1 MAASEFGKARREG
14 LAVSDLARLLASGKV
29 APIYLLLGE
38 ESFLRDAALA
48 MIRRAVLGEDEV
60 GGGFNYDLLYGD
72 ETDALEVLNR
82 CDTLPAFAPRRLVI
96 IREVGGLRAR
106 ETERLLP
113 YLKTPVET
121 TCLVLSGEKIDGRLN
136 FFKTLKAATV
146 VVDCS
151 PLDPKFLSEWI
162 YEQAKALGL
171 RLEDA
176 ACEALHDASAGNLA
190 IIRKELE
197 KLIDYLHPTTRVTA
211 ADVEAV
217 RGADTGG
224 TVWDVLDG
232 LARKDREA
240 SLRALGKILDAGEPP
255 LRLVGLLAYQWRQ
268 VWKTRE
274 QLNRRVPEVGLAR
287 ILGVPP
293 FRVRGLVEQAKVF
306 SEDELARCFEAF
318 READSNLK
326 GGGGRAGERLVMER
340 LVLNLCRSRRRVTS
354 APVSVL
360 ER

>member
-1 MAASEFGKARREG
+1 MAASELGKTRREG
-14 LAVSDLARLLASGKV
+14 LGISELARQLASGNV

-48 MIRRAVLGEDEV
+48 MIRHSVLEEDDV

-82 CDTLPAFAPRRLVI
+82 CDTLPVFAPRRLVV

-121 TCLVLSGEKIDGRLN
+121 TCLVLSGEKVDGRQN
-136 FFKTLKAATV
+136 FFKTVKGAAV

-151 PLDPKFLSEWI
+151 PLDPRYLAEWI
-162 YEQAKALGL
+162 SEQAKTVGL
-171 RLEDA
+171 RLEDT
-176 ACEALHDASAGNLA
+176 ACVALQDASAGNLA
-190 IIRKELE
+190 VISRELE
-197 KLIDYLHPTTRVTA
+197 KLVDYLHPITHVTA

-318 READSNLK
+318 READSDLK

-340 LVLNLCRSRRRVTS
+340 LVLNLCRSRRRVTL
-354 APVSVL
+354 APTSVL
-360 ER
+360 EP

>member
-1 MAASEFGKARREG
+1 MASEFGKKREG
-14 LAVSDLARLLASGKV
+14 LSLPELARLLASGKV

-38 ESFLRDAALA
+38 ESFLRDAALV
-48 MIRRAVLGEDEV
+48 MIHRAVLGEDDV
-60 GGGFNYDLLYGD
+60 GGGFNYDLLYAD

-82 CDTLPAFAPRRLVI
+82 CDTLPVFAPRRLVV
-96 IREVGGLRAR
+96 IRDAGGLRAR

-121 TCLVLSGEKIDGRLN
+121 TCLVLSGEKVDGRQN
-136 FFKTLKAATV
+136 FFKTLKAVAV

-151 PLDPKFLSEWI
+151 PLDSRFLSEWI
-162 YEQAKALGL
+162 SEQAKTLGL

-197 KLIDYLHPTTRVTA
+197 KLVDYLHPITRVTA

-240 SLRALGKILDAGEPP
+240 SLRALGKSLM
-255 LRLVGLLAYQWRQ
+255 
-268 VWKTRE
+268 
-274 QLNRRVPEVGLAR
+274 
-287 ILGVPP
+287 
-293 FRVRGLVEQAKVF
+293 
-306 SEDELARCFEAF
+306 
-318 READSNLK
+318 
-326 GGGGRAGERLVMER
+326 RA
-340 LVLNLCRSRRRVTS
+340 NHRSG
-354 APVSVL
+354 
-360 ER
+360 